1 MGVIY
6 TMGTEKLDTLVTS
19 ESLEQ
24 LWSNV
29 RTMLLDM
36 RPTSKEYTLS
46 VDNWIGESA
55 PYFYELSVTGVTNNT
70 LVAINLANSLT
81 DAEFDNQ
88 SYINLEADIRRV
100 KQSNDKL
107 TFVAYGRKPTIDLIF
122 DIAIL

>member
-6 TMGTEKLDTLVTS
+6 TMETEKLDTLVTS